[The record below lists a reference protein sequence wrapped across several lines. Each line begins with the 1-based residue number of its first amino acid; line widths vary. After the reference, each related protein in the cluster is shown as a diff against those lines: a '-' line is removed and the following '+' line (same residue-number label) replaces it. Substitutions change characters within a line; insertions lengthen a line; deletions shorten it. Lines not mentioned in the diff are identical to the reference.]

1 MTEVRHDFEHAAV
14 EALGN
19 TQLRTNFRRVMTGL
33 INKRAAQFPD
43 QDEREATR
51 ARGAAIKERA
61 LAKLPDLLVQLEQ
74 NLTANGIKVHW
85 AESVEEGNRIILDIL
100 KKAGARSVIKGKS
113 MVSEEM
119 HFNHYLE
126 EHGIRAL
133 ESDLGEYIIQLA
145 GEAPSHIVMPAIH
158 KNKDQIGRL
167 FEEKIEGQRYTED
180 PDELTAAARRVLRQL
195 FANADCGFS
204 GVNFAAADT
213 GSLVLI
219 SNEGNGRMSTH
230 LPSMHIALMGIEK
243 VIERLEDVPPLISLA
258 CRSATGQP
266 ITTYVNIIS
275 GPRKPGE
282 KDGPKEVH
290 LVLLDNG
297 RTKIYNDPELRQGLR
312 CIRCAACMNHCPVY
326 TRIGGHAYQ
335 YTYPGPIGEIL
346 NPQMHGIDKAGDV
359 LHASS
364 LCGRCA
370 EVCPVKIPLVDLIVR
385 LRRESIRPSGD
396 SVKGAG
402 TRNSSTENVIWF
414 GWKTMYASP
423 TLYRWGTWWLRKIGN
438 LMPSGLPLLK
448 QWTSVRSKP
457 EFAPRSIYDLARER
471 GIRDE

>member
-1 MTEVRHDFEHAAV
+1 MPEVSHDFEHAAV
-14 EALGN
+14 KALGN
-19 TQLRTNFRRVMTGL
+19 QQLRTNFRRVMTGL
-33 INKRAAQFPD
+33 MNKRAALFPD
-43 QDEREATR
+43 PDELQALR
-51 ARGAAIKERA
+51 ARGKSIKDRA

-74 NLTANGIKVHW
+74 NLIANGIKVHW

-100 KKAGARSVIKGKS
+100 RKANAKSLIKGKS

-119 HFNHYLE
+119 HFNHFLE
-126 EHGIRAL
+126 ENDIRAL

-145 GEAPSHIVMPAIH
+145 GEGPSHIVMPAIH
-158 KNKDQIGRL
+158 KNKGEIGKL
-167 FEEKIEGQRYTED
+167 FQEKIDGQGYTED
-180 PDELTAAARRVLRQL
+180 PDELTAAARRVLRQM
-195 FANADCGFS
+195 FANADAGFS

-213 GSLVLI
+213 GSLVLM

-230 LPSMHIALMGIEK
+230 LPSMHIALMGVEK
-243 VIERLEDVPPLISLA
+243 VIERLEDVGPLISLA
-258 CRSATGQP
+258 CRSATGQA

-275 GPRKPGE
+275 GPRKAGE

-290 LVLLDNG
+290 LVILDNG
-297 RTKIYNDPELRQGLR
+297 RTKIYQDPELREGLR
-312 CIRCAACMNHCPVY
+312 CIRCACCMNHCPVY

-346 NPQMHGIDKAGDV
+346 NPQMQGIEKAGDV
-359 LHASS
+359 LHAST

-396 SVKGAG
+396 AVKGG
-402 TRNSSTENVIWF
+402 GSRKSNVENVVWF
-414 GWKTMYASP
+414 GWKAMYANP
-423 TLYRWGTWWLRKIGN
+423 LLYRWGTWALRKLGN
-438 LMPSGLPLLK
+438 FMPAGIPLLK
-448 QWTSVRSKP
+448 QWTSIRAKP
-457 EFAPRSIYDLARER
+457 RFASRSIYDLARER

>member
-1 MTEVRHDFEHAAV
+1 MPVISHDFENAAV

-19 TQLRTNFRRVMTGL
+19 QQQRTNFRRVMTGL
-33 INKRAAQFPD
+33 MTKRTAQFPD
-43 QDEREATR
+43 LDELQLLR
-51 ARGAAIKERA
+51 ARGAAIKDRA
-61 LAKLPDLLVQLEQ
+61 LAKLPELLIQLEQ

-85 AESVEEGNRIILDIL
+85 AESVEEGNRIILNIL
-100 KKAGARSVIKGKS
+100 KKANARSIIKGKS

-119 HFNHYLE
+119 EFNHFLGE
-126 EHGIRAL
+126 NGVKVL

-145 GEAPSHIVMPAIH
+145 GERPSHIVMPAIH
-158 KNKDQIGRL
+158 KNKDQIGKL
-167 FEEKIEGQRYTED
+167 FEDKIEGQPYTED

-195 FANADCGFS
+195 FANADAGFS

-213 GSLVLI
+213 GSLVLM

-243 VIERLEDVPPLISLA
+243 VIERLEDAWPLISLA

-275 GPRKPGE
+275 GPRRTGE
-282 KDGPKEVH
+282 KDGPRDVH
-290 LVLLDNG
+290 LVILDNA
-297 RTKIYNDPELRQGLR
+297 RTKIYHDPQLREALR

-326 TRIGGHAYQ
+326 TRIGGHAYK

-346 NPQMHGIDKAGDV
+346 NPQMQGIASAGDV

-385 LRRESIRPSGD
+385 LRRESIRPSGNA
-396 SVKGAG
+396 VKGG
-402 TRNSSTENVIWF
+402 GSRNSKTENVIWF
-414 GWKTMYASP
+414 GWSAMYASP
-423 TLYRWGTWWLRKIGN
+423 LLYRWGTWWLRKIGN
-438 LMPSGLPLLK
+438 LLPAGLPLLK

-457 EFAPRSIYDLARER
+457 QFASRSIYDLARDK
-471 GIRDE
+471 GISDE

>member
-1 MTEVRHDFEHAAV
+1 MPELSHDFEHAAV
-14 EALGN
+14 KALGN
-19 TQLRTNFRRVMTGL
+19 QQLRTNFRRVMTGL
-33 INKRAAQFPD
+33 MNKRAAQFPD
-43 QDEREATR
+43 PDELQALRS
-51 ARGAAIKERA
+51 RGKSIKDRA

-74 NLTANGIKVHW
+74 NLIANGIQVHW
-85 AESVEEGNRIILDIL
+85 AESVDEGNRIILDIL
-100 KKAGARSVIKGKS
+100 RKANAKSLIKGKS

-119 HFNHYLE
+119 HFNHFLE
-126 EHGIRAL
+126 ENNIRAL

-145 GEAPSHIVMPAIH
+145 GEGPSHIVMPAIH
-158 KNKDQIGRL
+158 KNKGEIGKL
-167 FEEKIEGQRYTED
+167 FQEKIDGQGYTDD
-180 PDELTAAARRVLRQL
+180 PDELTAAARRVLRQM
-195 FANADCGFS
+195 FANADAGFS

-213 GSLVLI
+213 GSLVLM

-243 VIERLEDVPPLISLA
+243 VIERLEDVGPLISLA

-266 ITTYVNIIS
+266 ITTYVNVIS
-275 GPRKPGE
+275 GPRKAGE

-290 LVLLDNG
+290 LVILDNG
-297 RTKIYNDPELRQGLR
+297 RTRIYDDPQLREGLR

-346 NPQMHGIDKAGDV
+346 NPQMQGIEKAGDV

-385 LRRESIRPSGD
+385 LRRESIRPSAD
-396 SVKGAG
+396 AVKGG
-402 TRNSSTENVIWF
+402 GSRKSGMENVIWF
-414 GWKTMYASP
+414 GWKTMYANP
-423 TLYRWGTWWLRKIGN
+423 LFYRWGTWWLRKIGN
-438 LMPSGLPLLK
+438 LMPAGLPLLK

-457 EFAPRSIYDLARER
+457 QFASRSIYDLARER